1 MTAIYFLGS
10 VNTSDV
16 IVFNAKWINYFF
28 HKMLIIYQLKLL
40 TVKNQPPSL
49 GPFWPSQ

>member
-28 HKMLIIYQLKLL
+28 SQN
-40 TVKNQPPSL
+40 VKYLPA
-49 GPFWPSQ
+49 